1 MVRHIDILAK
11 FLDMFPDYVNKVS
24 SWSPAGNQCIRIEMK
39 NFMVVEFSYFGDDY
53 WKLCT
58 PGFDLV

>member
-1 MVRHIDILAK
+1 MEKHIDILAK

-24 SWSPAGNQCIRIEMK
+24 NWYPKGNQCILVVTKDRT
-39 NFMVVEFSYFGDDY
+39 VVEFTYFDDTY

-58 PGFDLV
+58 PGFDLE